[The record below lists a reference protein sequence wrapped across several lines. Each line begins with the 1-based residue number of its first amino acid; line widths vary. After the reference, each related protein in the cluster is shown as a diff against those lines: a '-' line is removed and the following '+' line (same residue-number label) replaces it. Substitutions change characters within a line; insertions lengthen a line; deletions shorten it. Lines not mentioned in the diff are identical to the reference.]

1 MQKRN
6 RTMRIRLLEQ
16 VRAGCKTVT
25 ERAAHVQIDY
35 ERIPAYA
42 ATLPIAKATR
52 PAHDP
57 RCHYLGRGGDTAAF
71 FLTLD
76 SINFGSGY
84 FPRLHKRPGMSG
96 YFTIASCLNDRF
108 KKEGPLS
115 ALELTRVT
123 PRDCTQIFEQFPDNK
138 PIEELMQLFA
148 KALNDLGRY
157 VQEDFN
163 GSFEELIRAAD
174 ASAEHLMR
182 LLIRMPYF
190 HDVELYDKIEVAFYK
205 RAQLAAADL
214 SLAFAGQGLGK
225 FNDLKNLTIF
235 ADNLVPHVLRVDSI
249 LLYEEELASHI
260 DAGELIT
267 SGSAEEIEI
276 RACALHAVEL
286 LKNELNRSGHNVTS
300 MGLDFLLWNR
310 GQQPAYK
317 SIPRH
322 RSRTIFY

>member
-1 MQKRN
+1 
-6 RTMRIRLLEQ
+6 MRVRLLEQ
-16 VRAGCKTVT
+16 VRACCKTVA
-25 ERAAHVQIDY
+25 ERAAHVQINY

-42 ATLPIAKATR
+42 TALPIAKAAR
-52 PAHDP
+52 PGHDP
-57 RCHYLGRGGDTAAF
+57 GCHYLGCGDDTAAF

-76 SINFGSGY
+76 TINFGSGY
-84 FPRLHKRPGMSG
+84 FPHLRKRPGMSG
-96 YFTIASCLNDRF
+96 YFTVASCLNDKF
-108 KKEGPLS
+108 KKEGPFS
-115 ALELTRVT
+115 ALELTRLT
-123 PRDCTQIFEQFPDNK
+123 PEDCTRIFEQDPDSK
-138 PIEELMQLFA
+138 PIGELMQLFT
-148 KALNDLGRY
+148 KALNELGGY

-163 GSFEELIRAAD
+163 GSFKELIRAAD
-174 ASAEHLMR
+174 ASAEHLMQ

-190 HDVELYDKIEVAFYK
+190 YDVERYDKIEVPFYK
-205 RAQLAAADL
+205 RAQLTAADL
-214 SLAFAGQGLGK
+214 SLAYAGQKLGR

-249 LLYEEELASHI
+249 LLYEEELGSLI
-260 DAGELIT
+260 DAGELIP

-322 RSRTIFY
+322 RARTVFY

>member
-1 MQKRN
+1 
-6 RTMRIRLLEQ
+6 MRIRLLEQ
-16 VRAGCKTVT
+16 VRSGCKTVA
-25 ERAAHVQIDY
+25 ERATHVQINY

-42 ATLPIAKATR
+42 AALPLAKAAW
-52 PAHDP
+52 PEHDP
-57 RCHYLGRGGDTAAF
+57 RCHYLGCGDDTAAF

-76 SINFGSGY
+76 TINFGSGY
-84 FPRLHKRPGMSG
+84 FPHLHKRPGMSG
-96 YFTIASCLNDRF
+96 YFTIASCLKDRF

-115 ALELTRVT
+115 AVELNGLT
-123 PRDCTQIFEQFPDNK
+123 PKDCTQIFEQDPDSK
-138 PIEELMQLFA
+138 PIGKLMQLFA
-148 KALNDLGRY
+148 KALNDLGWY
-157 VQEDFN
+157 VQEDFR
-163 GSFEELIRAAD
+163 GSFTNLIRAAG
-174 ASAEHLMR
+174 ASAERLMH

-190 HDVELYDKIEVAFYK
+190 YDVELYDKIEVPFYK
-205 RAQLAAADL
+205 RAQLTAADL

-225 FNDLKNLTIF
+225 FNDIKNLTIF

-249 LLYEEELASHI
+249 LLYEEKLGSHI

-322 RSRTIFY
+322 RSRTVFY